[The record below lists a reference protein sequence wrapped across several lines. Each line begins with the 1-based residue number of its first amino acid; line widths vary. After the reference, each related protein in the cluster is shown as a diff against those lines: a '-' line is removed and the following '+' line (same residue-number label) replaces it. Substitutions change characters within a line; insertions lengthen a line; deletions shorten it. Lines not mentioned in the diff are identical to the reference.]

1 MKQLIFPAAVALSV
15 CLNAQPVVKTDLV
28 AVLHTLPAPAE
39 TLAEAYK
46 RTYTSPDAANIKQH
60 YQPALAKLEALQ
72 QESQTLMMQ
81 FYQKHPMGM
90 AETPRQAPN
99 RVSAQDQAAM
109 NSATAEMAQKLLT
122 DPAFAQKFAQMSE
135 TEQQAYL
142 AKMLADKGVKPAKG
156 SPNVPNAMQPGLDRD
171 WPGLCQ
177 AFSMAATDLSAL
189 ERQQAIEAQY
199 EAQHRTV
206 DQWIETEIK
215 KLPMISFG
223 EYGHD
228 HDPAKVAAIRRQ
240 GFDKHCEVA
249 NAMMKELSIMCA
261 ENRQNTRSQ
270 IAPLNDALSSVQY
283 GAAYNFGLHYPL
295 VLQTQS
301 MMLGALY
308 NLLQNEM
315 NLQESVAKWEQER
328 RFFAAQH
335 K

>member
-1 MKQLIFPAAVALSV
+1 MKHLIFPAALALSV

-28 AVLHTLPAPAE
+28 AVLRDLPAAAE
-39 TLAEAYK
+39 TLAEAYQ
-46 RTYTSPDAANIKQH
+46 RTYTSPDAANIKQY

-72 QESQTLMMQ
+72 QESQTLLMQ

-90 AETPRQAPN
+90 VETPRQTHN

-109 NSATAEMAQKLLT
+109 NSATAEMAQNLLS

-156 SPNVPNAMQPGLDRD
+156 SPNVPGDLPPGLDRD
-171 WPGLCQ
+171 WAGLCQ
-177 AFSMAATDLSAL
+177 AFSIAATDLGAL
-189 ERQQAIEAQY
+189 ERQQALETQY
-199 EAQHRTV
+199 EAQHRAV
-206 DQWIETEIK
+206 DQWTEAEIK

-240 GFDKHCEVA
+240 GFDKHCEIA
-249 NAMMKELSIMCA
+249 NAMMKDLSVLCM
-261 ENRQNTRSQ
+261 ENRRNTQSQ
-270 IAPLNDALSSVQY
+270 LTPLNDALKSVQY

-315 NLQESVAKWEQER
+315 NLQESVARWERER